1 MHSETAFAL
10 ETLPCGRRPSQARAV
25 LLLKG
30 PFFRLSTALGRLF
43 ARPLALFLLIF
54 VAIAWGS
61 VGALPAMASPT
72 LVQHVSKDAGV
83 TLSSSLAFSSNN
95 TAGNWIGVV
104 IRAGKT
110 GQVFTVTDSRGNTY
124 RRAIQFNETI
134 DS

>member
-54 VAIAWGS
+54 VA
-61 VGALPAMASPT
+61 MASPT
-72 LVQHVSKDAGV
+72 LVQHVSKDAGT
-83 TLSSSLAFSSNN
+83 TLSSTLAFPLNN

-104 IRAGKT
+104 VRAGHS
-110 GQVFTVTDSRGNTY
+110 GQAFAV
-124 RRAIQFNETI
+124 
-134 DS
+134 